1 MVVSRGRGRR
11 FLNIESIND
20 IRLLGRAIKEDWPV
34 SPEIK
39 SEVVAALRDIV
50 SSGVPDF
57 VIPASRVLMAGDALN
72 QRRRAL
78 EEKKLALEQQRKLEL
93 IELAVKLGLVRD
105 DQLAIGGVAENTSRV
120 QAK

>member
-1 MVVSRGRGRR
+1 MFLSGKGKA
-11 FLNIESIND
+11 FLNIDSLND
-20 IRLLGRAIKEDWPV
+20 IRLIGRSIKEDWPV

-39 SEVVAALRDIV
+39 AEVVAALRDIV

-57 VIPASRVLMAGDALN
+57 VIPASRVLLAGDALN

-93 IELAVKLGLVRD
+93 IELVVKLGLVGD
-105 DQLAIGGVAENTSRV
+105 DQLAIGGVAEDAVRV
-120 QAK
+120 QTK